1 MPMGLHLIVR
11 RILEVRMSAS
21 TGPHAGGRK
30 KALAGLVAATVLWLL
45 PGGGLAQEAVVLTQ
59 GKQEYLTHCA
69 TCHGLQGKGDGPM
82 STILTVVPA
91 DLTQLRKKHDG
102 EFPFW
107 RVYKIIDGRD
117 LVRGHGA
124 RNMPV
129 WGAEFLREEGG
140 GSLDEDQVIGRILG
154 LVYYLQS
161 LQEQ

>member
-1 MPMGLHLIVR
+1 V
-11 RILEVRMSAS
+11 
-21 TGPHAGGRK
+21 
-30 KALAGLVAATVLWLL
+30 
-45 PGGGLAQEAVVLTQ
+45 GLAQEAVVLTH

-69 TCHGLQGKGDGPM
+69 TCHGLQAKGDGPL
-82 STILTVVPA
+82 STILTVAPA

-117 LVRGHGA
+117 LVRGHGV

-129 WGAEFLREEGG
+129 WGAEFLMEEGG
-140 GSLDEDQVIGRILG
+140 GYLDEDRVIGRILG

-161 LQEQ
+161 IQEK